1 MLRQRLHFAAKLNL
15 PIETTAKLMDA
26 EAYQN
31 LRGLYE
37 LEPLEAVNS
46 DAEAPPGI
54 LDTIKVH
61 KPASSRWSSWFST
74 PQSITLGAFLALS
87 GEDKAPYYKKPGT
100 QHTLDDLTLS
110 GEEALRDHLKSAR
123 KLFALENLMPAN
135 SAVSSSSAY
144 GKDLL
149 SMLAQTEVE
158 TIHQYQAKAASN
170 DKNMWKAFKSIIV
183 PCESKDEFKRFL
195 LLSALGFL
203 AILAYSL
210 LRVSKDTMILSV
222 AGAEVLPVLKF
233 AVVLPATFAATYIWK
248 KLVERFGDKALF
260 VALLIFAGF
269 FTAFFFALPHLGI
282 LQGATW
288 LSLLIPG
295 GFGQAMQYWTYTLF
309 YMMSELWAVVLV
321 DGFLKSL
328 QNQVLRKERLKE
340 VLPTAS
346 LFQSV
351 GLITSS
357 LITSWA
363 FGLTGY
369 TLSAQVGIILVMLGS
384 SIALIG
390 GIYALAMY
398 TGILKPAAAP
408 NSSTDRKETIKAKL
422 AKILDK
428 EEEALKTINTA
439 LDSTEMPVDSTPC
452 LQALGQYK
460 MLGSENPQVQ
470 AILLEEGIEER
481 IQKIMN
487 DPKVNED
494 VKSFL
499 LKEKRTTLSEKLGW
513 LAGYK
518 PKDNLQQAMRKA
530 VEIAA
535 AQQEGSNQ
543 KNKAALE
550 EAAYKLMVLGYI
562 NTLLPSEERLSEK
575 EALTYIGR
583 DDEDTD
589 AQKTALSAD
598 ITYLAWYAK
607 SSGLQTM
614 ISMYRF
620 PLLRN
625 VALCILG
632 YNMSLVIFELV
643 WKNQVK
649 IYVNAGATAITYG
662 QYMSMFN
669 MWTGIITIGLCLL
682 GPVISKIPTKYTN
695 LITPGILVTL
705 AVGFFGLLLFPGFM
719 ATLCP
724 ILFATSTQNH
734 LAQIALLGLIL
745 NVSVKSTKYSTFE
758 PGVAEANGVL
768 PKVIKDAYQSTV
780 NMINGKLGKAGAS
793 AIAIGLIIAAGTIS
807 AAATYIPIVLGVI
820 LTTWIFASL
829 SMSQNVGI
837 LTGTANKP
845 VDASEVKGKP
855 LQEAPQTQPVQGWN
869 LTACFGLGK

>member
-1 MLRQRLHFAAKLNL
+1 MLQQRLHFAAKLNL
-15 PIETTAKLMDA
+15 PIETTAKLMDG
-26 EAYQN
+26 EAYKN
-31 LRGLYE
+31 LRALYQ
-37 LEPLEAVNS
+37 LEQDGTTSS
-46 DAEAPPGI
+46 D
-54 LDTIKVH
+54 LLNTINVH

-74 PQSITLGAFLALS
+74 PQSITLSKFLCLPK
-87 GEDKAPYYKKPGT
+87 EEKAPYYKKSGT
-100 QHTLDDLTLS
+100 QHMLDNLTLS

-123 KLFALENLMPAN
+123 KLFALEDLMRTNTAE
-135 SAVSSSSAY
+135 SSSK
-144 GKDLL
+144 KDNKALL
-149 SMLAQTEVE
+149 SQLAQTEVE
-158 TIHQYQAKAASN
+158 TIHQYQAQPASN
-170 DKNMWKAFKSIIV
+170 NKDMWQAFKSIII

-282 LQGATW
+282 LQGAAW

-369 TLSAQVGIILVMLGS
+369 TLAGQISIILVMLGS
-384 SIALIG
+384 SIALLA

-408 NSSTDRKETIKAKL
+408 NSGTDRKETIKAKL

-428 EEEALKTINTA
+428 DEEALKAINTA
-439 LDSTEMPVDSTPC
+439 LESKETPLKSTPC
-452 LQALGQYK
+452 LQALEQYK
-460 MLGSENPQVQ
+460 SGDNPQVQ
-470 AILLEEGIEER
+470 AILLEEGIEEL
-481 IQKIMN
+481 IQKITN
-487 DPKVNED
+487 DPETEED
-494 VKSFL
+494 IKSFL

-518 PKDNLQQAMRKA
+518 SKDNLQKAMKEA
-530 VEIAA
+530 VAIAA

-575 EALTYIGR
+575 EALTYQKRGG
-583 DDEDTD
+583 EDTD

-598 ITYLAWYAK
+598 IAYLAWYAK

-807 AAATYIPIVLGVI
+807 AAATYIPIVLGII

-845 VDASEVKGKP
+845 VDASEVKGSKLP
-855 LQEAPQTQPVQGWN
+855 QAAPQEQPVQGWN
-869 LTACFGLGK
+869 FAACFGFK